1 MSSFDNLDDDD
12 LWRRVDLVLGTIP
25 NEENRAT
32 VRRYLKERLANGVRP
47 STIGQD
53 ANALRGFCV
62 HLKAKRLEDVK
73 RDDVVDY
80 VTQAYAQRKW
90 RNRNKKG
97 EEKITTKKVRIGPA
111 TLAVRKVII
120 RAFMRWLRGT
130 DEYPEEVR
138 RLKINAPSAEE
149 MPTDQLIEREDLVAM
164 LRVHESPRH
173 KAILAVL
180 HESGLRAGE
189 FSSLHIGSVTFD
201 KFGCVLI
208 LPRKTDGA
216 RTRGLKTGTRRIRLF
231 EATPYLQAWYEAHP
245 LKNNPKAPLFFS
257 DSRRAPQARMTPGAL
272 WKFCNDAGKK
282 AKLPK
287 DIHPHLFRHSAAT
300 ERARRGWNEP
310 RMRAFFGW
318 SKNSD
323 MPARYTH
330 LAGQDH
336 EKADLEDR
344 GLLDPKERVKPT
356 LSPVLCPV
364 CKTANLAAAMFCQAC
379 RAPIAPEA
387 EEELERRRQEE
398 IREAAARVVAQF
410 FPDRVPPEIKRLLD
424 TQDEKGHA

>member
-1 MSSFDNLDDDD
+1 VAQPEQEG
-12 LWRRVDLVLGTIP
+12 RR
-25 NEENRAT
+25 
-32 VRRYLKERLANGVRP
+32 
-47 STIGQD
+47 
-53 ANALRGFCV
+53 
-62 HLKAKRLEDVK
+62 EDHH
-73 RDDVVDY
+73 
-80 VTQAYAQRKW
+80 Q
-90 RNRNKKG
+90 
-97 EEKITTKKVRIGPA
+97 EVRIGPA

-149 MPTDQLIEREDLVAM
+149 MPTDQLIEREDLIAM

-180 HESGLRAGE
+180 HERGLRAGE
-189 FSSLHIGSVTFD
+189 FCSLHIGSVTFD
-201 KFGCVLI
+201 KYGCVLI

-216 RTRGLKTGTRRIRLF
+216 RTRGLKTGVRRIRLF

-245 LKNNPKAPLFFS
+245 LKTNPKAPLFFS

-282 AKLPK
+282 AKLSK
-287 DIHPHLFRHSAAT
+287 DVHPHLFRHSAAT

-356 LSPVLCPV
+356 LSPVLCPA

-424 TQDEKGHA
+424 SQDEKGHA